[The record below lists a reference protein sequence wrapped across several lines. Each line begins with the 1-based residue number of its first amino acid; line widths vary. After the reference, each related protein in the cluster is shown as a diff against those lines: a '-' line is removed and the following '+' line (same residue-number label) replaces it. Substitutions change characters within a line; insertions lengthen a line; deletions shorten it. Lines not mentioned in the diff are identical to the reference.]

1 MSSDGPVLVFDGAC
15 VLCNRSAQFVLRHDR
30 ARRFRFA
37 TNESASGRTLMIRH
51 GLDPAAPVSVLLVE
65 DGRAYVESAAVAR
78 VLAGFGGGWRIA
90 AATLRLVPAAIR
102 DRAYRYVARHRYRWF
117 GRREV
122 CWLPD
127 PGDAGRFLP

>member
-1 MSSDGPVLVFDGAC
+1 MSSDNPVLVFDGVC
-15 VLCNRSAQFVLRHDR
+15 VLCNRSVQFVLRHDR

-37 TNESASGRTLMIRH
+37 TNESASGRALMIRH

-65 DGRAYVESAAVAR
+65 DGRAHVESAAVVR

-90 AATLRLVPAAIR
+90 AATLHLVPTAIR
-102 DRAYRYVARHRYRWF
+102 DHAYRYVARHRYRWF

-127 PGDAGRFLP
+127 PRDAGRFLP